1 MTTYSTPIRI
11 ELPTEFP
18 VGPVNVYL
26 FTDPEPVLIDTGAK
40 FEPAWEAL
48 EAGLMDHG
56 VRVGDLSKVIIT
68 HPHVDHFGQAAR
80 IAANS
85 DAEIWV
91 STLGEEWLL
100 KTAVSWQK
108 RIDYYR
114 DYFLPKLDMPADMQE
129 MMLGFMR
136 FSRNTADPVPAD
148 RLHIFKTDDHLTFG
162 GMEWQSMHTPGHAS
176 HQTCFYQ
183 PDSRQ
188 FMAAD
193 MLLEHTPTPVIE
205 RPFSGDLT
213 ARHDPS
219 LPRFLDSL
227 TAVDA
232 LDISTVYPGHG
243 EPFTDYHAL
252 IARQQHRIGRRK
264 AKTLT
269 LIGRGYDTVNKL
281 VDEMYSHYPSAYRL
295 VGLWMQVGYLDLLL
309 ADGAIR
315 EETIDGLWR
324 YTVM

>member
-1 MTTYSTPIRI
+1 MPAPIRI

-26 FTDPEPVLIDTGAK
+26 FTEPEPVLIDTGVK
-40 FEPAWEAL
+40 FKPSWEAL
-48 EAGLMDHG
+48 QAGLMDHG

-68 HPHVDHFGQAAR
+68 HPHVDHFGQAGR

-91 STLGEEWLL
+91 STLGEEWSLHM
-100 KTAVSWQK
+100 ADSWQK

-114 DYFLPKLDMPADMQE
+114 DTFLPKLDMPAKMQE
-129 MMLGFMR
+129 PMLRFMR
-136 FSRNTADPVPAD
+136 LSRNAAEDIPAD
-148 RLHIFKTDDHLTFG
+148 RLHTFAPDARLTFG
-162 GMEWQSMHTPGHAS
+162 GMEWDSIHAPGHDS

-183 PDSRQ
+183 PDTRQ
-188 FMAAD
+188 FLAAD

-219 LPRFLDSL
+219 LPRFLESL
-227 TAVDA
+227 MVVDA

-252 IARQQHRIGRRK
+252 ITRQQHRIGRRK

-269 LIGRGYDTVNKL
+269 LIKRGCNTVNGLLDK
-281 VDEMYSHYPSAYRL
+281 MYAHYPDAYRL
-295 VGLWMQVGYLDLLL
+295 VGLWMQIGYIDLLL

-315 EETIDGLWR
+315 EEVVDGIWR
-324 YTVM
+324 YTAT